1 MINCQFCV
9 NMSYEHEHDKMNV
22 TSQKTTRRE
31 AERLFR
37 LWLHL
42 LSMRREYNDG
52 GKIPSKCLITE
63 EISFIDNLY
72 SCLARWY
79 L

>member
-1 MINCQFCV
+1 
-9 NMSYEHEHDKMNV
+9 MSYEHDKMNV
-22 TSQKTTRRE
+22 TSQKPE